1 MGRCRIRKGYAWDG
15 PSGPTFDTRNF
26 MRGSVVH
33 DALYQLMREEHLNRD
48 DWREAADD
56 ELERLCLQD
65 GMSKARAWWVHKGV
79 RWFAEN
85 AAKKDSAKKVKT
97 APKQE

>member
-1 MGRCRIRKGYAWDG
+1 
-15 PSGPTFDTRNF
+15 

-33 DALYQLMREEHLNRD
+33 DALYQLMREGRLNRD

-56 ELERLCLQD
+56 ELTRLCLQD
-65 GMSKARAWWVHKGV
+65 GMSKPRAWWVNKGV
-79 RWFAEN
+79 RWFAKR
-85 AAKKDSAKKVKT
+85 AAERDSAKKVET